1 MTYRTYAHTFPCGD
15 ATEAAGADRAKSH
28 EIIADD
34 MADLERL
41 VDDLEAVADW
51 KEEIAAKIR
60 RAQLRFDL
68 VGLDQG
74 EVEGLTAEVR
84 NFNRLCLALGQSLR
98 RAA

>member
-1 MTYRTYAHTFPCGD
+1 MIDRTDAHTFPCGD
-15 ATEAAGADRAKSH
+15 AAETAGADRAKSC
-28 EIIADD
+28 EIIAD
-34 MADLERL
+34 MADL
-41 VDDLEAVADW
+41 VGDLEAVADW

-68 VGLDQG
+68 VGLDHG
-74 EVEGLTAEVR
+74 EVEELTAEVR

>member
-15 ATEAAGADRAKSH
+15 ATEAAGTDRAKSH

-41 VDDLEAVADW
+41 VNDLEAGADW
-51 KEEIAAKIR
+51 KEEIAGMIR
-60 RAQLRFDL
+60 RAHLRSAW
-68 VGLDQG
+68 VGLDKG
-74 EVEGLTAEVR
+74 EFEVLTAEVR

>member
-1 MTYRTYAHTFPCGD
+1 
-15 ATEAAGADRAKSH
+15 
-28 EIIADD
+28 
-34 MADLERL
+34 MADLEAL